1 MVGIAALLIFV
12 AAVLAGYGVSAAFRE
27 REEARRVLA
36 GRLRGMGDPVVEA
49 QAAPLLKDQR
59 LSTIPLL
66 NVLLNGMPAV
76 VPVVRM
82 IRQAGLRRRV
92 GEVLLYIPLLAC
104 IGFLA
109 TVLAGGG
116 PLLGLVVA
124 VAGGSLPLLVVQRIR
139 RQRTARFG
147 EQLPDALDLVRSAL
161 QAGHGLLSA
170 LSVVAD
176 AFLDPIAQDL
186 RHVVEEVRLGLP
198 LREALANLV
207 ERVDD
212 PNVPILVVGIL
223 VAQDVGGNLAE
234 VIDNIAYTIRE
245 RAKVLREVNALTAQ
259 GRLSGGVLTALP
271 FVVGLVMYVFKRV
284 PGAAARDD
292 AGPLADRVRP
302 RQRHARAP
310 DDPPHRAAPGVRRG
324 GRCHC

>member
-1 MVGIAALLIFV
+1 MLGLAALLIFV
-12 AAVLAGYGVSAAFRE
+12 SVVLVGWAVSVAAHE
-27 REEARRVLA
+27 REEARRALA
-36 GRLRGMGDPVVEA
+36 GRLRGMTDRDMETR
-49 QAAPLLKDQR
+49 AAPLLKDQR

-66 NVLLNGMPAV
+66 NWILNRLPAV
-76 VPVVRM
+76 GPVVRM

-104 IGFLA
+104 IGFL
-109 TVLAGGG
+109 LALVAGAG
-116 PLLGLVVA
+116 PFVGLVVA
-124 VAGGSLPLLVVQRIR
+124 VAGGAAPLLVVQRIR

-170 LSVVAD
+170 FSVVAD
-176 AFLDPIAQDL
+176 TFPDPIAQDL

-198 LREALANLV
+198 LRDALANLV
-207 ERVDD
+207 DRVDD
-212 PNVPILVVGIL
+212 PNIPILVVGVL

-271 FVVGLVMYVFKRV
+271 FLVGFVMFFFNREYFAPLLETTQGHYLMAYAVVSITLGHLTIRRIIRLRV
-284 PGAAARDD
+284 
-292 AGPLADRVRP
+292 
-302 RQRHARAP
+302 
-310 DDPPHRAAPGVRRG
+310 
-324 GRCHC
+324 

>member
-1 MVGIAALLIFV
+1 MLGLAALLIFV
-12 AAVLAGYGVSAAFRE
+12 SAVLVGYAASVAARE
-27 REEARRVLA
+27 REEAKRALA
-36 GRLRGMGDPVVEA
+36 GRLRGMTDRDVETR
-49 QAAPLLKDQR
+49 AAPLLKDQR

-66 NVLLNGMPAV
+66 NALLNRIPGV
-76 VPVVRM
+76 GPVVKM

-104 IGFLA
+104 IGFLTA
-109 TVLAGGG
+109 VLVGWG
-116 PLLGLVVA
+116 PFVGLVVA
-124 VAGGSLPLLVVQRIR
+124 VGAGAVPLVAVQRIR
-139 RQRTARFG
+139 RQRTVRFG

-170 LSVVAD
+170 LAVVAD
-176 AFLDPIAQDL
+176 TFPDPIAQDL

-198 LREALANLV
+198 LREGLNNLV

-212 PNVPILVVGIL
+212 PNIPILVVGIL

-259 GRLSGGVLTALP
+259 GRLSGGVLTSLP
-271 FVVGLVMYVFKRV
+271 FLVGLVMFFFNRAYFAPLLETTQGHFLIVYALVSITLGHLIIRRIIKIRV
-284 PGAAARDD
+284 
-292 AGPLADRVRP
+292 
-302 RQRHARAP
+302 
-310 DDPPHRAAPGVRRG
+310 
-324 GRCHC
+324 

>member
-1 MVGIAALLIFV
+1 MLGLAALLIFTT
-12 AAVLAGYGVSAAFRE
+12 AVLAGYAASVAARE
-27 REEARRVLA
+27 REEVKRTRA
-36 GRLRGMGDPVVEA
+36 GRLRGMTEPGVEA
-49 QAAPLLKDQR
+49 QQAAPLLKDQR

-66 NVLLNGMPAV
+66 NAILNGIPAIG
-76 VPVVRM
+76 PVVKA

-109 TVLAGGG
+109 TLLAGGG
-116 PLLGLVVA
+116 AFPAMAAAIG
-124 VAGGSLPLLVVQRIR
+124 AGSVPLLVVQRAR
-139 RQRTARFG
+139 RQRTIRFG

-170 LSVVAD
+170 FSVVAD
-176 AFLDPIAQDL
+176 TFPDPMAQEL

-198 LREALANLV
+198 LRDALAGLV

-212 PNVPILVVGIL
+212 GNIPILVVGIL

-245 RAKVLREVNALTAQ
+245 RAKIYREVNALTAQ
-259 GRLSGGVLTALP
+259 GRLSGGVLTVLP
-271 FVVGLVMYVFKRV
+271 FLVGFVMFFFNREYF
-284 PGAAARDD
+284 A
-292 AGPLADRVRP
+292 PLLQTTQGHYLIAY
-302 RQRHARAP
+302 
-310 DDPPHRAAPGVRRG
+310 GVTSILLGHIVIRRLIKIQV
-324 GRCHC
+324 

>member
-76 VPVVRM
+76 VPVVKM

-109 TVLAGGG
+109 TALAGGG

-176 AFLDPIAQDL
+176 AFPDPIAQDL

-212 PNVPILVVGIL
+212 PNVPILVIGIL

-271 FVVGLVMYVFKRV
+271 FVVGLVMYVFNRAYLAPLLETTQGHWLIAYGLVSVTLGHLMIRRIVRLRV
-284 PGAAARDD
+284 
-292 AGPLADRVRP
+292 
-302 RQRHARAP
+302 
-310 DDPPHRAAPGVRRG
+310 
-324 GRCHC
+324 